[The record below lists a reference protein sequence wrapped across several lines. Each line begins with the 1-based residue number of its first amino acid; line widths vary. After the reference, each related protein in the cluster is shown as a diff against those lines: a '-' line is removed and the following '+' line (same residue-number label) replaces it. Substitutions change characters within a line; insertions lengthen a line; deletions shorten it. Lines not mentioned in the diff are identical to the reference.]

1 MYFDGIYIF
10 IQNQELK
17 RFGCLYSLYIISSWY
32 ILKVTAATF
41 VKNWNNLSRID
52 IFNKSFFAIV
62 TGNQETQRLSSE
74 KLVVFINKP
83 GRQDN
88 GPGKSEKIFLKTVT
102 AKLWFGGLTF
112 NKCISQ
118 PADRIINQPA
128 RLWPCVLCLHNK
140 WPLFILAVRRM
151 YIYKWL

>member
-32 ILKVTAATF
+32 ILKVTVATF

-88 GPGKSEKIFLKTVT
+88 SPGRGSQRKSLY
-102 AKLWFGGLTF
+102 KLL
-112 NKCISQ
+112 
-118 PADRIINQPA
+118 
-128 RLWPCVLCLHNK
+128 
-140 WPLFILAVRRM
+140 
-151 YIYKWL
+151 

>member
-74 KLVVFINKP
+74 KLLVFINKL
-83 GRQDN
+83 GRPDN
-88 GPGKSEKIFLKTVT
+88 GLVEYSVRENILTNCYGKALIWWV
-102 AKLWFGGLTF
+102 
-112 NKCISQ
+112 NI
-118 PADRIINQPA
+118 
-128 RLWPCVLCLHNK
+128 
-140 WPLFILAVRRM
+140 
-151 YIYKWL
+151 

>member
-74 KLVVFINKP
+74 KLLVFINKP
-83 GRQDN
+83 GQ
-88 GPGKSEKIFLKTVT
+88 
-102 AKLWFGGLTF
+102 
-112 NKCISQ
+112 
-118 PADRIINQPA
+118 
-128 RLWPCVLCLHNK
+128 
-140 WPLFILAVRRM
+140 
-151 YIYKWL
+151 